1 MSLYIRPLV
10 ATDYDSILLQW
21 WSDWRWTAP
30 SRDFLPDNGT
40 GGYMVYDGE
49 TPVCAGFMYET
60 NSKAIWCDWVISN
73 IKYKDRT
80 KRKEALSLLIKTISE
95 QARMLNKKYVY
106 ALIKNKPLINVY
118 KKQGFM
124 EGASYS
130 HELIK
135 VI

>member
-10 ATDYDSILLQW
+10 ATDYDIILLQW

-73 IKYKDRT
+73 IEYKDRT

-106 ALIKNKPLINVY
+106 ALIKNKPLIIVY
-118 KKQGFM
+118 KKQGFK
-124 EGASYS
+124 EGSSYT

-135 VI
+135 TI